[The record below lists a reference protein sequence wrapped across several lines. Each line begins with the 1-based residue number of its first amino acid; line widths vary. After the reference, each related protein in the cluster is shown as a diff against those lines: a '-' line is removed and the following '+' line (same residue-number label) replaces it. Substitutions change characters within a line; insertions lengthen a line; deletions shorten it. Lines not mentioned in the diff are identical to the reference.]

1 MAILGWMLRRRR
13 LEVAYLLGSL
23 LLLAAS
29 LHPPTAYAAPGDPPS
44 GSPAGAVYQLPLEQ
58 GRSDAAPKGSGGTGA
73 SGGSTGAGTEGAG
86 GGASQ
91 PGETGSLYRSEN
103 NFGSSSRVPGVAAGA
118 GTGGGGGGAGAG
130 GAGTP
135 GAGGAAAG
143 SGAGGAAIAAG
154 AVAAETAGEGNTS
167 VAAGAILLGAIA
179 LLAVAVGVLSRRFSQ
194 GRAGS

>member
-58 GRSDAAPKGSGGTGA
+58 GRSDAAPKGSGGTGSGS
-73 SGGSTGAGTEGAG
+73 SGGESAAGGGGSAG

-118 GTGGGGGGAGAG
+118 GAGAGGG

-167 VAAGAILLGAIA
+167 VAAGAVLLGAIA